1 MKFRS
6 LALLSLLT
14 VTAPSFAGD
23 FYVLGSVGRTSADID
38 SAALDGMLSS
48 AGAANIASGVDEK
61 DTGFKLQFGYQFN
74 PNFAIEGGLV
84 DLGEFQY
91 DATFTGGTAQAK
103 WEAKGVSINAL
114 GILPINDSFSVFGK
128 VGVVNAKV
136 ELDVSATGP
145 GGTATGSDD
154 EKTWSPVFGLG
165 AIYNATKSVG
175 IRAEY
180 ERYSSLGDDAT
191 TGEGD
196 IDLFSVGVSFK
207 F

>member
-6 LALLSLLT
+6 LALLSLLA

-23 FYVLGSVGRTSADID
+23 FYVSGSLGRTSADID
-38 SAALDGMLSS
+38 SGSLDDELRS
-48 AGAANIASGVDEK
+48 AGAAGVASSVDEK
-61 DTGFKLQFGYQFN
+61 DTGFKLQLGYQFS

-114 GILPINDSFSVFGK
+114 GILPIDDSFSLFGK
-128 VGVVNAKV
+128 IGMVNAKV
-136 ELDVSATGP
+136 EVDVTATGP
-145 GGTATGSDD
+145 GGTASGSDS
-154 EKTWSPVFGLG
+154 EKNWSPVFGVG
-165 AIYNATKSVG
+165 AIYNATKSIG

-196 IDLFSVGVSFK
+196 FDLFSVGVSFK

>member
-6 LALLSLLT
+6 LALLSLLA

-23 FYVLGSVGRTSADID
+23 FYVSGSIGRASADINSGSLD
-38 SAALDGMLSS
+38 DALTS
-48 AGAANIASGVDEK
+48 AGFANVASGVDEK

-91 DATFTGGTAQAK
+91 DATFTGGTAEAK

-114 GILPINDSFSVFGK
+114 GILPIDDSFSVFGK
-128 VGVVNAKV
+128 IGMVNAKV
-136 ELDVSATGP
+136 EMDLTATGA
-145 GGTATGSDD
+145 GGTASVSDS
-154 EKTWSPVFGLG
+154 EKNWSPVFGVG
-165 AIYNATKSVG
+165 AIYNATKSIG

-196 IDLFSVGVSFK
+196 IDLLSIGVSYK